1 VTDHQETVP
10 DDPSTDL
17 PGNHQHVDLVT
28 MILSAIAD
36 VAPELEPELADL
48 DHDVDFWM
56 ELQLD
61 SMDHLSIMTRLSE
74 QTGVDIAERDYPH
87 LTTVTSL
94 RDFLAE
100 RGAVP

>member
-1 VTDHQETVP
+1 VNDSDNIHTGAHD
-10 DDPSTDL
+10 S
-17 PGNHQHVDLVT
+17 VDLVT

-48 DHDVDFWM
+48 DHDVDFWT

-61 SMDHLSIMTRLSE
+61 SMDHLSVMTRLAD
-74 QTGVDIAERDYPH
+74 QTGVEIAERDYPR
-87 LTTVTSL
+87 LTTVAAL

-100 RGAVP
+100 NRS

>member
-1 VTDHQETVP
+1 VN
-10 DDPSTDL
+10 DDDTINTGTHDS
-17 PGNHQHVDLVT
+17 VDLVT

-48 DHDVDFWM
+48 DHDVDFWT

-61 SMDHLSIMTRLSE
+61 SMDHLSVMTRLTQ
-74 QTGVDIAERDYPH
+74 QTGVEIAERDYPR
-87 LTTVTSL
+87 LTTITAL

-100 RGAVP
+100 NRS